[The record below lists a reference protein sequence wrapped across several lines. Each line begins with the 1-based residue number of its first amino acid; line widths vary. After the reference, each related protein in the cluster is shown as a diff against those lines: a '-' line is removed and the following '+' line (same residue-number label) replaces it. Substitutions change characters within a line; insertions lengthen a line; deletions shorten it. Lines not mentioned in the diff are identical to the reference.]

1 MLQAV
6 LETIPEEE
14 EEDDGGRDFDYWY
27 IALAV
32 FALGGILFFAAYKW
46 AAASQVRG
54 SRFRVRLV
62 VVVVLCVSCL
72 LASSLVLVI
81 FLVLIIAAAALLWIV
96 LRVFGVIKSF
106 GFARVE
112 RCVIL
117 VCFLAAL
124 EGARDGNIGELQY
137 RQHEATGAADVAD
150 AAGGGC

>member
-1 MLQAV
+1 M
-6 LETIPEEE
+6 
-14 EEDDGGRDFDYWY
+14 FH
-27 IALAV
+27 V
-32 FALGGILFFAAYKW
+32 FLHLLLFLFL
-46 AAASQVRG
+46 
-54 SRFRVRLV
+54 FLRL
-62 VVVVLCVSCL
+62 
-72 LASSLVLVI
+72 SLVLVI

-106 GFARVE
+106 GCARVE

-117 VCFLAAL
+117 MCFLAVL